1 MEISASLVKELREKT
16 NAGVM
21 ECKSA
26 LQESQGDV
34 EGAVQI
40 LRKRGLSIAEKKAQ
54 RKVPEGVVA
63 SYIHLGGK
71 IGVLVEVNCESDF
84 VARNESFRSFVKDIT
99 MHIAAMNPSYI
110 RREEVPQEVIEQQKK
125 EYAAEV
131 ENRPPQIVEKIV
143 EGRLNK
149 HFFAETCL
157 LDQPFIKDPETTV
170 EQYIKQTIGQL
181 RENIVVRRF
190 VRYSMGEDA

>member
-1 MEISASLVKELREKT
+1 MDISASLVKELREKT

-26 LQESQGDV
+26 LQESKGDV
-34 EGAVQI
+34 DAAVQI

-54 RKVPEGVVA
+54 RKVPEGIVA

-84 VARNESFRSFVKDIT
+84 VARNERFRAFVKDIT
-99 MHIAAMNPSYI
+99 MHIAAMNPSYL
-110 RREEVPQEVIEQQKK
+110 RREDVPQEVIERQKK

-131 ENRPPQIVEKIV
+131 GDKPPQIVEKIV

-149 HFFAETCL
+149 HFFAENCL
-157 LDQPFIKDPETTV
+157 LDQPFIRDPEMTV
-170 EQYIKQTIGQL
+170 DQYLKQTVGEL
-181 RENIVVRRF
+181 RENIVIRRF